1 MKREKIDELFGLE
14 TFDGHK
20 DLKTDEEILAAIA
33 DDIESV
39 YYYNDAA
46 LKTINISEEIREELR
61 EALKKGV
68 LK

>member
-14 TFDGHK
+14 TFDGDK

-33 DDIESV
+33 DDIESA
-39 YYYNDAA
+39 YYYRKTTLKSLRINDA
-46 LKTINISEEIREELR
+46 LKAELEE
-61 EALKKGV
+61 V